1 MGYSLSW
8 LAFKN
13 LPRDVGL
20 ARLGLTATDHVAEY
34 AREPVSG
41 QPLPDGWFL
50 VVMNGCDHP
59 LIAESS
65 LATLSADSEVIAC
78 SVEEHVMCSSAE
90 AWNNGQRRWR
100 VEHDAQQSSRHLA
113 TSGTLPA
120 TYADV
125 LRTAQDAQD
134 AEDDDEPEVDH
145 FFEVPLQL
153 AHDAA
158 GFKHD
163 EEIRDVKY
171 DAFQVYASTSDRP
184 RRQWWQ
190 VWK

>member
-13 LPRDVGL
+13 LPPDVGL
-20 ARLGLTATDHVAEY
+20 ARLGLTATDRLAEY

-41 QPLPDGWFL
+41 QPLPNGWFL
-50 VVMNGCDHP
+50 VVMKGCDHP
-59 LIAESS
+59 LLSESALS
-65 LATLSADSEVIAC
+65 VLSAEAEVVAC
-78 SVEEHVMCSSAE
+78 SVEEHVMVSSAE
-90 AWNNGQRRWR
+90 LWANGQRRWR
-100 VEHDAQQSSRHLA
+100 AEHDAQRSIRHLT

-120 TYADV
+120 AYADA
-125 LRTAQDAQD
+125 LRNAQEAQD
-134 AEDDDEPEVDH
+134 AESADEAEVDY

-153 AHDAA
+153 ARDIA

-163 EEIRDVKY
+163 EDVPDVKY
-171 DAFQVYASTSDRP
+171 EAFQVYDSP
-184 RRQWWQ
+184 GGNRRKWWR